1 MKYSSLAKQS
11 CGGGSGRLA
20 ELITM
25 TFLLLA
31 GFAASFSMNAKIV
44 RGPLSLSSETSAS
57 RFSTVL
63 SVATEPNL
71 DIQGLP
77 ELGKDGVYHISNPEQ
92 HK

>member
-1 MKYSSLAKQS
+1 
-11 CGGGSGRLA
+11 
-20 ELITM
+20 M

-44 RGPLSLSSETSAS
+44 RGPLSLSAETSAS

-63 SVATEPNL
+63 LVATEPHL
-71 DIQGLP
+71 DIKNLPELP

>member
-1 MKYSSLAKQS
+1 MKKSSSAIQS
-11 CGGGSGRLA
+11 YGGGSGRLA

-31 GFAASFSMNAKIV
+31 GFAASFSMNAKIM

-63 SVATEPNL
+63 SVATETNL
-71 DIQGLP
+71 DITSLP